1 MAAESKKTGT
11 KATKIENLWLENLA
25 IANKWISEYKNPGSS
40 REVLSRCKDMTLD
53 QVALITK
60 LLIKESES
68 EKSTLHEL
76 PETFYFV
83 WQKSYTVFY
92 EKISWKVND
101 PQNHITHVESFLD
114 DEYSFDAMKQIID
127 AWEPERKGSFH
138 EFVINFR
145 LPQYF
150 KYRNT
155 YRKHYD
161 KILEYYSIK
170 HELEK
175 SKSKYEVFSP
185 ILYTV
190 LLYIDV
196 LPHKIIIFIYLALF
210 YFSEKNCR
218 LKEFFNQKFSCSLK
232 ELYDDIDEQSIE
244 KKFNEVFEKKYGNN
258 LLKKPAGDLYN
269 GADYREMIS
278 LTGESTLTEDLITSI
293 FFWYNYQNYPY
304 NPDYEKIRNVI
315 SQWNSHLKNEAI
327 AILQDQR
334 RRMEY

>member
-1 MAAESKKTGT
+1 MAAESKKPDN
-11 KATKIENLWLENLA
+11 KATDLDNLWLENLE
-25 IANKWISEYKNPGSS
+25 IANNWISEYKKPGSS
-40 REVLSRCKDMTLD
+40 RKALYICDDMTLD

-60 LLIKESES
+60 LLLKERESE
-68 EKSTLHEL
+68 ESTDNEL
-76 PETFYFV
+76 PDTFYFV

-92 EKISWKVND
+92 EKICWKVND

-127 AWEPERKGSFH
+127 TWEPERKGSFH
-138 EFVINFR
+138 EFVISFR

-170 HELEK
+170 LELEK
-175 SKSKYEVFSP
+175 NKSKYEVYSP
-185 ILYTV
+185 ILYTI

-210 YFSEKNCR
+210 YSSEKNCR
-218 LKEFFNQKFSCSLK
+218 LKEFFNEKFSCSLK
-232 ELYDDIDEQSIE
+232 ELYDDIDEQYIE
-244 KKFNEVFEKKYGNN
+244 KKFNEVFENKYGND
-258 LLKKPAGDLYN
+258 LLKKQAGDLYN

-278 LTGESTLTEDLITSI
+278 LAGENTITEDLITSI
-293 FFWYNYQNYPY
+293 FFWYNFQNYPF

-315 SQWNSHLKNEAI
+315 SQWNSHLKREAI
-327 AILQDQR
+327 AILQDQKR
-334 RRMEY
+334 KMNC